1 MIRERKK
8 IYEGKAK
15 ILFSFPDN
23 PNLVTQHF
31 KDDMTAY
38 NSQKHSVIP
47 GKGVIN
53 NYISAFF
60 MQNLQKIG
68 IKTHFVKVLN
78 MKEQLVKKAELI
90 PLEVVVRN
98 IVAGNLAKRLGLEE
112 GMVLDAPLIEMYY
125 KSDSLGDPLV
135 TDDHI
140 LAFDW
145 LKQFEID
152 EIKVMAWR
160 INDFLSGAL
169 SSAGITLVDLKLEFG
184 FCDDQ
189 IILIDEISPDTC
201 RFWDTETKEKMDKD
215 RFRRDLGGVGRYYKE
230 VARRLGILNGSF

>member
-1 MIRERKK
+1 MRERRK

-31 KDDMTAY
+31 KDDVTAY
-38 NSQKHSVIP
+38 NNRKHSVIP

-60 MQNLQKIG
+60 MQNLQNVG

-78 MKEQLVKKAELI
+78 MREQLVKKAELI
-90 PLEVVVRN
+90 PIEVVIRN
-98 IVAGNLAKRLGLEE
+98 IVAGGLAKRLGLEE
-112 GMVLDAPLIEMYY
+112 GMILDAPLIETYY
-125 KSDSLGDPLV
+125 KSDSLGDPMV

-140 LAFDW
+140 LSFNW
-145 LKQFEID
+145 LKLSEI
-152 EIKVMAWR
+152 EEMKVMAWR

-169 SSAGITLVDLKLEFG
+169 SSAGIILVDLKLEFG
-184 FCDDQ
+184 FYDDQ

-215 RFRRDLGGVGRYYKE
+215 RFRRDLGGVSKYYRE

>member
-1 MIRERKK
+1 MRERRK

-31 KDDMTAY
+31 KDDVTAY
-38 NSQKHSVIP
+38 NNQKHSVIP

-60 MQNLQKIG
+60 MQNLQNVG

-78 MKEQLVKKAELI
+78 MREQLVKKAELI
-90 PLEVVVRN
+90 PIEVVVRN
-98 IVAGNLAKRLGLEE
+98 IVAGGLAKRLGLEE
-112 GMVLDAPLIEMYY
+112 GMTLDAPLIETYY
-125 KSDSLGDPLV
+125 KSDSLGDPMV

-140 LAFDW
+140 LSFNW
-145 LKQFEID
+145 LRQSEI
-152 EIKVMAWR
+152 EEMKVMAWR
-160 INDFLSGAL
+160 INDFLSGSL

-184 FCDDQ
+184 FYDEQ

-201 RFWDTETKEKMDKD
+201 RFWDTGTKEKMDKD
-215 RFRRDLGGVGRYYKE
+215 RFRKDLGGVSKYYRE

>member
-1 MIRERKK
+1 MRERKK
-8 IYEGKAK
+8 LYEGKAK

-31 KDDMTAY
+31 KDDITA
-38 NSQKHSVIP
+38 NNNEKRAVIP

-60 MQNLQKIG
+60 MQNLQNIG
-68 IKTHFVKVLN
+68 IRTHFIKVLN

-90 PLEVVVRN
+90 PFEVVVRN
-98 IVAGNLAKRLGLEE
+98 IVAGGLAKRLGMEE
-112 GMVLDAPLIEMYY
+112 GIILESPLIEMYL
-125 KSDSLGDPLV
+125 KNDKLGDPMV

-140 LAFDW
+140 ITFNW
-145 LKQFEID
+145 LRQFEIE
-152 EIKVMAWR
+152 EIKIMAWR

-184 FCDDQ
+184 FHDDQ

-201 RFWDTETKEKMDKD
+201 RFWDSETKEKMDKD
-215 RFRRDLGGVGRYYKE
+215 RFRRDMGGVSKYYKE
-230 VARRLGILNGSF
+230 VAKRLGILHGSF

>member
-1 MIRERKK
+1 MRERRK

-31 KDDMTAY
+31 KDDVTAY
-38 NSQKHSVIP
+38 NNQKHSVIP

-60 MQNLQKIG
+60 MQNLQNVG
-68 IKTHFVKVLN
+68 IKTHFIKVLN
-78 MKEQLVKKAELI
+78 MREQLVKKAELI
-90 PLEVVVRN
+90 PIELVVRN
-98 IVAGNLAKRLGLEE
+98 IVAGGLAKRLGLEE
-112 GMVLDAPLIEMYY
+112 GMILDAPLIETYY
-125 KSDSLGDPLV
+125 KSDSLGDPMV

-140 LAFDW
+140 LSFDW
-145 LKQFEID
+145 LRQSEIE

-184 FCDDQ
+184 FYDDQ

-201 RFWDTETKEKMDKD
+201 RFWDTGTKEKMDKD
-215 RFRRDLGGVGRYYKE
+215 RFRRDLGGVSKYYRE

>member
-1 MIRERKK
+1 MRERRK

-31 KDDMTAY
+31 KDDVTAY
-38 NSQKHSVIP
+38 NNQKHSVIP

-60 MQNLQKIG
+60 MQNLQNVG

-78 MKEQLVKKAELI
+78 MREQLVKKAELI
-90 PLEVVVRN
+90 PIELVVRN
-98 IVAGNLAKRLGLEE
+98 IVAGGLAKRLGLEE
-112 GMVLDAPLIEMYY
+112 GMILDAPLIETYY
-125 KSDSLGDPLV
+125 KSDSLGDPMV

-140 LAFDW
+140 LSFDW
-145 LKQFEID
+145 LRQSEIE

-184 FCDDQ
+184 FYDDQ

-201 RFWDTETKEKMDKD
+201 RFWDTGTKEKMDKD
-215 RFRRDLGGVGRYYKE
+215 RFRRDLGGVSKYYRE